1 MKREQKAFEM
11 LMAACMAFAG
21 ISKISTASA
30 DSFYPT
36 SFEQVQLGNYLPDE
50 DAAKEVPNEIVLPSG
65 RKVIKKSTNTSSNK
79 KTAVKEKEEAEKTTK
94 KAKVIKAKKNT
105 ATTEKQVR
113 KSLSA
118 AAKN

>member
-1 MKREQKAFEM
+1 MKREQKAFAM

-21 ISKISTASA
+21 ISTISTASA

-65 RKVIKKSTNTSSNK
+65 RKVIKKSTNILNITALNICCCKHNRKYYK
-79 KTAVKEKEEAEKTTK
+79 KKCIKLPLCIRKEN
-94 KAKVIKAKKNT
+94 IHYRN
-105 ATTEKQVR
+105 
-113 KSLSA
+113 LLP
-118 AAKN
+118 

>member
-1 MKREQKAFEM
+1 M
-11 LMAACMAFAG
+11 LFR
-21 ISKISTASA
+21 S
-30 DSFYPT
+30 
-36 SFEQVQLGNYLPDE
+36 QVQLGNYLPDE
-50 DAAKEVPNEIVLPSG
+50 DVAKEVPNEIVLPSD
-65 RKVIKKSTNTSSNK
+65 RKVIKKSTNTSSKK
-79 KTAVKEKEEAEKTTK
+79 KTTVKEKEEAEKTTK